1 MHTTLKQLKRLTA
14 IAYANLGQSDKRQK
28 RQWSFTNYLLL
39 SFPFLPCQA
48 YYYAKVRQWNQ
59 VSLKGGSQVNF
70 QCPRRKPS
78 KFPRTTLFVPWS
90 LGHCSVLSKGGC
102 KMSDEWLDLM
112 IWVFESLKLNVSIKF
127 EYFNFWVFVFIGALA
142 KRAYGPGPGTWKYI

>member
-14 IAYANLGQSDKRQK
+14 IAYANLGQSEKRQK
-28 RQWSFTNYLLL
+28 KTVEFYKLSSAELPIFALPSLLL
-39 SFPFLPCQA
+39 CQ
-48 YYYAKVRQWNQ
+48 
-59 VSLKGGSQVNF
+59 GT
-70 QCPRRKPS
+70 PMKPS
-78 KFPRTTLFVPWS
+78 KSQRRKSSKFQRTTLFVPWS

-127 EYFNFWVFVFIGALA
+127 EYFNLMKIIYNTKTHHFIN
-142 KRAYGPGPGTWKYI
+142 K

>member
-1 MHTTLKQLKRLTA
+1 MKKLWYNIFGILCIQPLSSSKDWLQLLMP
-14 IAYANLGQSDKRQK
+14 ILANLKKDKK

-127 EYFNFWVFVFIGALA
+127 EY
-142 KRAYGPGPGTWKYI
+142 RCPC